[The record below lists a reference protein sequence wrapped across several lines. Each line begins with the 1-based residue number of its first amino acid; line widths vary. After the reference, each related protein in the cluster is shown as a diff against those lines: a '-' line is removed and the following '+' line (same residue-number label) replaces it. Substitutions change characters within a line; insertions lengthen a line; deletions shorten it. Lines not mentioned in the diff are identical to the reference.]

1 MAEAAVTRLLA
12 LCNRTKRLPQNR
24 KEQPGSQPASF
35 LASEKKSPV
44 GKRQAAHPDVGC
56 AAKLKIYS
64 FIISLMERGLAIHPL
79 IIL

>member
-12 LCNRTKRLPQNR
+12 LCNRTKRMPQNTA
-24 KEQPGSQPASF
+24 EEPASF

-64 FIISLMERGLAIHPL
+64 VIISLMERGLAIHPL